1 MTADAAA
8 VAGPS
13 RRIELR
19 RWSRFADRAFYP
31 LLAVYSLCTLGWLVL
46 GLGFGALADIP
57 VLHHMVA
64 GWSAGES
71 AGGVGRG
78 LLVGVAHSETG
89 VQVVF
94 DYLFSLLNIGLSGV
108 LLRSAP
114 RNWTVRLLVVG
125 MIGSSG
131 AFNLQAHAD
140 TFAVQ
145 AAFGVNIGWWHT
157 ALLHGVGGVCY
168 VFALL
173 LFPTGRFE
181 FGGQARWLARG
192 LVVAV
197 VAATVGLL
205 SVSTA
210 SYPHPISF
218 VVFFGLLAPVAGV
231 AAQLRRY
238 ARATTA
244 ESRQQSR
251 ILLWALFLAFGAA
264 AVLSTLTVVMAAVGT
279 DSAAGT
285 NGAAGMA
292 MGSDSLFFWVCRAVF
307 TMIPCA
313 LLVGVLRFRLWDVEL
328 LLNRTFVYGVLT
340 VLIGGLYVAVVVAAD
355 WLLDVPGTSN
365 LPVQLVAAAVVVLA
379 LRPAQAGISALANR
393 LVYGHRPP
401 PYDVLARLSALSRTT
416 VDGATMLPSLARAT
430 AEGLNVARCEVKLP
444 LPDGTHR
451 RYRWPVGSDQV
462 WPTHS
467 VEVTY
472 GGEPVGEI
480 VIDRASAAG
489 LAPEQRRLLAD
500 LAHGAGLV
508 MRTAGLTIELEQRLA
523 MIAARAD
530 EITASRRRIIHE
542 QEAERRTLERNLHD
556 GAQPRLVA
564 VRMTLGLM
572 AHLIATDTT
581 AAAALVDHLDAQL
594 ADTDTDMAELSSGL
608 YPPLLREQGFLPAL
622 RDQAA
627 RLRIDAD
634 FQVAADLPAARLPA
648 DVEAA
653 VCLAVTEAMQNVAK
667 HAPGAAVTIEVGV
680 ADSQLRFAVADDGP
694 GFVVADQHAGLGL
707 QSMADRIAAT
717 GGQVRIESVPGG
729 GTVVSGWVPLHDGPA
744 DEPEFATLRLR
755 LRPRSASGES
765 PVNVSAPESVIPG
778 EDGAPTA

>member
-1 MTADAAA
+1 MTADGSVA
-8 VAGPS
+8 AGPV
-13 RRIELR
+13 RKVWLR
-19 RWSRFADRAFYP
+19 RWSEVAERAFYP
-31 LLAVYSLCTLGWLVL
+31 LLAAYSLYALGWLGL
-46 GLGFGALADIP
+46 GLGFGAVADVP
-57 VLHHMVA
+57 VLHHLVDH
-64 GWSAGES
+64 WSATDPGNS
-71 AGGVGRG
+71 LARGAQVGIM
-78 LLVGVAHSETG
+78 HSETG

-94 DYLFSLLNIGLSGV
+94 DYLFSLLNIGLSIV

-125 MIGSSG
+125 MVGSSG

-192 LVVAV
+192 LMVAV

-238 ARATTA
+238 ANAVTA

-264 AVLSTLTVVMAAVGT
+264 AAISTLTVVIAMVQP
-279 DSAAGT
+279 AGT
-285 NGAAGMA
+285 TMA
-292 MGSDSLFFWVCRAVF
+292 DSDSLFFWVCRAVF
-307 TMIPCA
+307 TMIPLA

-328 LLNRTFVYGVLT
+328 LLNRTFVYGLLT

-365 LPVQLVAAAVVVLA
+365 LPVQLAAAAVVVLA
-379 LRPAQAGISALANR
+379 LRPAQAGISTLANR

-401 PYDVLARLSALSRTT
+401 PYDVLARLSALSHTT
-416 VDGATMLPSLARAT
+416 VDGATVLPSLARAT
-430 AEGLNVARCEVKLP
+430 AEGLNVARCEVRLL
-444 LPDGTHR
+444 LPDGTHQ
-451 RYRWPVGSDQV
+451 RYRWPAESDQV
-462 WPTHS
+462 WPAHS

-489 LAPEQRRLLAD
+489 LAPEQRRLLGD

-508 MRTAGLTIELEQRLA
+508 MCTARLTVELEQRLA
-523 MIAARAD
+523 MISAQAD

-542 QEAERRTLERNLHD
+542 QETERRNLERNLHD
-556 GAQPRLVA
+556 GAQPQLVA
-564 VRMTLGLM
+564 VRMTLGLL
-572 AHLIATDTT
+572 AHLIATDTA
-581 AAAALVDHLDAQL
+581 AAAALVDQLDGQL
-594 ADTDTDMAELSSGL
+594 AAADTDLAELSGGL
-608 YPPLLREQGFLPAL
+608 YPPLLRELGFLPAL
-622 RDQAA
+622 RGQAA
-627 RLRIDAD
+627 RLGISAD
-634 FQVAADLPAARLPA
+634 FRVPVDLPATRLPA
-648 DVEAA
+648 EVEAA
-653 VCLAVTEAMQNVAK
+653 VCLAVTEAMQNAAK
-667 HAPGAAVTIEVGV
+667 HAPAAAVRVEVRV
-680 ADSQLRFAVADDGP
+680 AEDELWFAVADDGP
-694 GFVVADQHAGLGL
+694 GFVPADQHAGLGL
-707 QSMADRIAAT
+707 QSMADRIAAA
-717 GGQVRIESVPGG
+717 GGQVRIDSAVGS
-729 GTVVSGWVPLHDGPA
+729 GTVVSGQVPLHDGLA
-744 DEPEFATLRLR
+744 DEPEFATLP
-755 LRPRSASGES
+755 LRP
-765 PVNVSAPESVIPG
+765 
-778 EDGAPTA
+778 